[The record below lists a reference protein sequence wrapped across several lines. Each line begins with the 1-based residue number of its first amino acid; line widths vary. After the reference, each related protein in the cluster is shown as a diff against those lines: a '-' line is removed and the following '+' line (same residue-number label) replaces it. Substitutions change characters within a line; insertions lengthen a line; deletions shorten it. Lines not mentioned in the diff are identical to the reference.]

1 MLNHLD
7 TVLSGA
13 CRLQRDK
20 ALLAGVSGGADSL
33 CMLDALRRS
42 EYPLVVAHF
51 NHHLRSQA
59 SQDAQK
65 VADLAATWGLPFT
78 LGEGDT
84 VAYAQEHHLSIE
96 EAARELRYRFLF
108 EQADCYQAQAVAVAH
123 TADDQVETVLMHL
136 LRGAGLDGLTGMS
149 FYALPNPWSVLI
161 PLVRP
166 LLSTWRDEI
175 EVYCIEHELI
185 PVIDES
191 NADTTYF
198 RNRLR
203 HILIP
208 QLETYIPGL
217 RTRLW
222 QTADLL
228 AADRDVLDELTDTIW
243 REMLQEKETGYVVF
257 LIAPFRQQPLGVQ
270 RRLIRKAVAYL
281 RPGARNL
288 DFAMVQRVIRFSTE
302 PTSTRRIDI
311 GLGLDAF
318 LEEGKLIIATWEAD
332 LPSVEWPQIKVEEIL
347 PIPGAVDL
355 GNGWRLQAEIVGD
368 FQSVKDILLAND
380 NPFRAWIDLG
390 KRQPHLNI
398 RPRRPGDRFHPL
410 GMAGQSQK
418 LSDFMVN
425 QKIPQRARA
434 GWPLV
439 CAGNEIIWVPGYR
452 SDEAYRVTSQS
463 AQSVLLVLTRD

>member
-1 MLNHLD
+1 
-7 TVLSGA
+7 
-13 CRLQRDK
+13 
-20 ALLAGVSGGADSL
+20 
-33 CMLDALRRS
+33 
-42 EYPLVVAHF
+42 
-51 NHHLRSQA
+51 
-59 SQDAQK
+59 
-65 VADLAATWGLPFT
+65 
-78 LGEGDT
+78 
-84 VAYAQEHHLSIE
+84 
-96 EAARELRYRFLF
+96 
-108 EQADCYQAQAVAVAH
+108 
-123 TADDQVETVLMHL
+123 
-136 LRGAGLDGLTGMS
+136 
-149 FYALPNPWSVLI
+149 
-161 PLVRP
+161 
-166 LLSTWRDEI
+166 
-175 EVYCIEHELI
+175 
-185 PVIDES
+185 
-191 NADTTYF
+191 
-198 RNRLR
+198 
-203 HILIP
+203 
-208 QLETYIPGL
+208 
-217 RTRLW
+217 
-222 QTADLL
+222 
-228 AADRDVLDELTDTIW
+228 
-243 REMLQEKETGYVVF
+243 
-257 LIAPFRQQPLGVQ
+257 
-270 RRLIRKAVAYL
+270 
-281 RPGARNL
+281 
-288 DFAMVQRVIRFSTE
+288 MVQRVIGFSTE
-302 PTSTRRIDI
+302 PTSSRRIDI

-439 CAGNEIIWVPGYR
+439 CAGDEIIWVPGYR